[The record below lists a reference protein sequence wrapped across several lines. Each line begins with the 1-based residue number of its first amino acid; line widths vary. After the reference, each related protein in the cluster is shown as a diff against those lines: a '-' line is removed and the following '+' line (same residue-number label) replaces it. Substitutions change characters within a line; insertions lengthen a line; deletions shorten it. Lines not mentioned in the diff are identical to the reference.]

1 MDSSCDSLHCASDI
15 IDFVCVVFAS
25 GFILKLIVRHKK
37 KHGFVEDE
45 IVWEENDPE
54 VEK

>member
-1 MDSSCDSLHCASDI
+1 MVMLCGQSALPDGLYSAL
-15 IDFVCVVFAS
+15 VFAS